1 MKILKS
7 WLPALLFA
15 APLAL
20 TGCPSGGTGD
30 DDDAADD
37 DDDDLPQDDDD
48 ASDDDDDA
56 TGGFEA
62 DGITFQ
68 FTSTVTATDTGDD
81 DDDDSSAGEARGTSY
96 TAVTEFAITYWVDI
110 QNGIENCTQRATI
123 EGEGWFEFGI
133 VNTLGDQG
141 NCENCTG
148 FIEYDPTTYTDISNP
163 ALDPEDCDPAE
174 LTAVGAD
181 YALRMLSPADPNA
194 TPPLMGD
201 FLTTATWDF
210 TTHDVLGTDLTV
222 STDIDRT
229 ATGSETEWAQFSL
242 QYSHSGFVWAHPQSL
257 AGTAGLSS
265 ITRPPHPGSD
275 YLASWEIFLNPAE
288 NTHDPKTN
296 SDMQGTYG
304 GSANYILTLGAG

>member
-1 MKILKS
+1 MKILKH
-7 WLPALLFA
+7 WLPAMLFVL
-15 APLAL
+15 PLAL

-48 ASDDDDDA
+48 AADDDDA
-56 TGGFEA
+56 TNGFEA
-62 DGITFQ
+62 DGITFN
-68 FTSTVTATDTGDD
+68 FTTTVTANASGDD
-81 DDDDSSAGEARGTSY
+81 DDSAEDGARGMSWD
-96 TAVTEFAITYWVDI
+96 VLTEFQITYWVDI
-110 QNGIENCTQRATI
+110 QNGIENCTQKATI
-123 EGEGWFEFGI
+123 EGDAWFEFGI

-148 FIEYDPTTYTDISNP
+148 FIEYDPATYTDISNP

-194 TPPLMGD
+194 TPPNMGD

-210 TTHDVLGTDLTV
+210 TTHDVLGTDITV

-229 ATGSETEWAQFSL
+229 ATGAETEWAQYSL
-242 QYSHSGFVWAHPQSL
+242 QYSHTGFVWAHPNSL

-275 YLASWEIFLNPAE
+275 YLGSWEIFLNPAE
-288 NTHDPKTN
+288 NDHDPKTN
-296 SDMQGTYG
+296 QDMQGDYG